1 MNEAIREMSLDDLDD
16 VMEIEKKSFVSPW
29 TKRFFEEALISPI
42 SVNLVM
48 KKDSETLGYIILYS
62 VADEAHI
69 LNIAVHP
76 SHRGK
81 GCASS
86 LIQYVLGYFERK
98 GVHEF
103 FLEVREGNMAAIRLY
118 KRFGFEKIGKR
129 KKYYTETNEDALV
142 MCLSVHQFGVESSEF
157 EIKR

>member
-1 MNEAIREMSLDDLDD
+1 MDESIREMSLDDLDD
-16 VMEIEKKSFVSPW
+16 VMEIEKKSFASPW

-48 KKDSETLGYIILYS
+48 KKGTETLGYIILYS

-76 SHRGK
+76 SHRRK
-81 GCASS
+81 GCASN

-103 FLEVREGNMAAIRLY
+103 FLEVREGNLSAIRLY
-118 KRFGFEKIGKR
+118 ERFGFQKIGKR
-129 KKYYTETNEDALV
+129 KKYYAETNEDALV
-142 MCLSVHQFGVESSEF
+142 MCLSVHQFGVESSELG
-157 EIKR
+157 IKR

>member
-1 MNEAIREMSLDDLDD
+1 
-16 VMEIEKKSFVSPW
+16 MEIEKISFVSPW

-42 SVNLVM
+42 SVNLIM
-48 KKDSETLGYIILYS
+48 KKGTETLGYIILYS

-81 GCASS
+81 GCASN

-118 KRFGFEKIGKR
+118 QRFGFEKIGKR
-129 KKYYTETNEDALV
+129 KKYYAETNEDALV
-142 MCLSVHQFGVESSEF
+142 MYLSRH
-157 EIKR
+157 